1 MSLQEGRVA
10 EEKASLY
17 LQKLSYKILTC
28 NFYSKFGEIDIIAQ
42 KEGVIHFCEV
52 KFSKKYDPVLRI
64 NPAKMTKIIKT
75 INYYFLIHPSEKEYQ
90 IDAILVTPQGIEI
103 IKNITYS

>member
-1 MSLQEGRVA
+1 MSLKEGRAA

-17 LQKLSYKILTC
+17 LQKLNYKILTC

-42 KEGVIHFCEV
+42 KDGVIHFCEV
-52 KFSKKYDPVLRI
+52 KFSVKYDPLLRI
-64 NPAKMTKIIKT
+64 NPGKIAKIIKT
-75 INYYFLIHPSEKEYQ
+75 INYYFLIHPSEQEYQ